1 MPVAAADH
9 SLFANSKWRDAVPP
23 VHRQRTQC
31 GRAGGGLRADI
42 ARQCTACAF
51 KAACRRC
58 RAVERTVSASSVHL
72 VETGA
77 LTPSNQVPCPIVTA
91 TTAGRAR
98 KLAQGHD
105 LLYVPARRFS
115 VAQLVGEKWRS

>member
-1 MPVAAADH
+1 MPRGGRP
-9 SLFANSKWRDAVPP
+9 FAVCELRMTRRRPASAPSAHPMQTR
-23 VHRQRTQC
+23 
-31 GRAGGGLRADI
+31 GGGLLADV

-51 KAACRRC
+51 KAAFRRC

-72 VETGA
+72 LETGT
-77 LTPSNQVPCPIVTA
+77 LTPSNQVPCPIITA

-105 LLYVPARRFS
+105 LLGVPARRFS
-115 VAQLVGEKWRS
+115 IAQLVGEKWRS

>member
-58 RAVERTVSASSVHL
+58 RAIERTVSASSVHFKGP
-72 VETGA
+72 GA
-77 LTPSNQVPCPIVTA
+77 LASSNQAPCPII
-91 TTAGRAR
+91 TAGAGAQRGSSL
-98 KLAQGHD
+98 KLMICFEFRHSDSSSA
-105 LLYVPARRFS
+105 
-115 VAQLVGEKWRS
+115 